1 MYELIGLIAGIFV
14 LISFLFKNVR
24 TIRLFNIIGAAVFV
38 IYGILIN
45 ALSVWLLNGILI
57 FVHIF
62 YIRKEYY

>member
-14 LISFLFKNVR
+14 LISFLFKDVR

-45 ALSVWLLNGILI
+45 ALSVWILNGILI
-57 FVHIF
+57 FVHLF
-62 YIRKEYY
+62 YLNKLK

>member
-1 MYELIGLIAGIFV
+1 MYELIGLLAGIFV
-14 LISFLFKNVR
+14 LISFLFKDVR

-57 FVHIF
+57 FVHLF
-62 YIRKEYY
+62 YLTKLK

>member
-45 ALSVWLLNGILI
+45 ALSVWILNGILI
-57 FVHIF
+57 FVHLF
-62 YIRKEYY
+62 YLTKLK